1 MNFATNDNPSAFKT
15 FMEGYWNQMAD
26 EIYRNFSEALSD
38 FRATEGD
45 EPHERLIAEIRAFRV
60 AGRFPRLADIRSA
73 YSDPF
78 WKSYGR
84 IIVQEDF
91 EPLDATW
98 FDVGNVR

>member
-1 MNFATNDNPSAFKT
+1 MTLASNDYPSAFKT

-26 EIYRNFSEALSD
+26 EIYSNLSEALSD
-38 FRATEGD
+38 FHATEGD
-45 EPHERLIAEIRAFRV
+45 EPHERLIAEIRAFRA
-60 AGRFPRLADIRSA
+60 AGRFPRLADIRST

-91 EPLDATW
+91 ETFDATW
-98 FDVGNVR
+98 FDVGSVR